1 MTRVCHFCSEVTDA
15 NLEYS
20 DFSLVFIGKM
30 CVLDKK
36 PPQQSEG
43 FKQRVIRALLYC
55 TGEMQH
61 FHIHMQ
67 DKIFLLQLVEWCLR
81 GTSQVI
87 LVNNPLSGALI
98 LGALLLE
105 SPWLA
110 LLGILGLLAS
120 TFTAVI
126 LGQDCEEISSG
137 HYGFNGMLVALLI
150 GAFSSAGNWYWWLLL
165 PACLGGATTTFLSSG
180 LATILDRWD
189 LPVSVFP
196 FNTIILLYLACTG
209 TSNPYF
215 PNTPALPPGAPESTN
230 LTQLHVP
237 QWAESTSQ
245 QLSIKLLQ
253 GAVLGVGQ
261 IFACQTVGP
270 SLLILVAVL
279 IFSPILTVYAI
290 FGSVIGIVAG
300 LSVSV
305 QQGFLYS
312 GLAGFNGALGC
323 MTVGAHFIFNWRTHL
338 LSIASAFLS
347 SYSDIALGN
356 LLGFVGL
363 PPSSWASTLTGTL
376 MLLLTG
382 KNLRGYRIPIEQV
395 TSPEMNLHP
404 CFQWSEA
411 NTDVADV

>member
-1 MTRVCHFCSEVTDA
+1 
-15 NLEYS
+15 
-20 DFSLVFIGKM
+20 M
-30 CVLDKK
+30 CVLDRK
-36 PPQQSEG
+36 PPQQPEG
-43 FKQRVIRALLYC
+43 LKQRVIRALLYC
-55 TGEMQH
+55 TGEMQQ

-67 DKIFLLQLVEWCLR
+67 DKLFPLQLAEWCLR

-165 PACLGGATTTFLSSG
+165 PACLGGATTTFLFSG
-180 LATILDRWD
+180 LAPILDRWG

-209 TSNPYF
+209 TSHPYF
-215 PNTPALPPGAPESTN
+215 PNTPALPPGAPESSN

-237 QWAESTSQ
+237 Q
-245 QLSIKLLQ
+245 LLQ

-261 IFACQTVGP
+261 IFACQTLGP
-270 SLLILVAVL
+270 SLLILVAIL

-323 MTVGAHFIFNWRTHL
+323 MTVGANFIFNWRTHL

-363 PPSSWASTLTGTL
+363 PASSWPATLTGTL

-382 KNLRGYRIPIEQV
+382 KNLREYRIPIEQV
-395 TSPEMNLHP
+395 TSPEMNLHS
-404 CFQWSEA
+404 CLQWSEA
-411 NTDVADV
+411 NTDVADERTGHESNMY